1 MILGVFVLMI
11 FGISR
16 VFAQGGFPTI
26 TTACETRSGFLN
38 AFNDGFSVF
47 SSCPEGS
54 RRVVLIGEPGP
65 KGDKG
70 DKGDQGYLGPQGSPG
85 PQGLKGDKGDQGE
98 PGSLGLKG
106 DQGDLGPVGPKGDQG
121 DPAPG
126 FTPDKWVYVCFHVDT
141 AALTV
146 MKGGT
151 CFPHVTWK
159 IPVMCVPGKP
169 CQPDNPNDSFFDPLR

>member
-1 MILGVFVLMI
+1 MIKMKKITFFSIILITFISVFLIVSKI
-11 FGISR
+11 Y
-16 VFAQGGFPTI
+16 AQQIFPTI
-26 TTACETRSGFLN
+26 TTACENRDGDLK
-38 AFNDGFSVF
+38 AINDGFSLF
-47 SSCPEGS
+47 KKCPTNS
-54 RRVVLIGEPGP
+54 RRVVMIGEQGS
-65 KGDKG
+65 KG
-70 DKGDQGYLGPQGSPG
+70 DKGDQG
-85 PQGLKGDKGDQGE
+85 DM
-98 PGSLGLKG
+98 
-106 DQGDLGPVGPKGDQG
+106 GPVGPKGDQG

-169 CQPDNPNDSFFDPLR
+169 CQPDNPNDSFFDPPL